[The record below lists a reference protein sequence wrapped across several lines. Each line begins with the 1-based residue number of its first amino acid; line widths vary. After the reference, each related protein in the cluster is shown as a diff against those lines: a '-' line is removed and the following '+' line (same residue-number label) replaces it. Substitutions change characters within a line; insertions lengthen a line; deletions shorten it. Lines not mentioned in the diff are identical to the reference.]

1 MTGAYMSLFRVSRR
15 TGPRQIL
22 FAGCGF
28 LLCLWIF
35 LYSPP
40 ALVAVP
46 NGNVTITEALN
57 WKDIRE
63 FNVEGRGWN
72 DTKAFYDRL
81 PARAESLVRPEVWN
95 LSRQSA
101 GLQVRFVSDATSIS
115 ARWALTSTN
124 LAMPNMAAIGC
135 SGLDLYVR
143 TERGDW
149 RWLGVGQPKAQTNT
163 ATLISGMPAGER
175 EYLLYLPLF
184 NDPELVELGVPTNSY
199 LRKAGPWGSGERKP
213 IVFYGTS
220 ILQGLGA
227 ERPGLAHCAIL
238 GRRFNW
244 PTINLGFS
252 GHGRMEPELAELLAE
267 LDPAVY
273 VLDCLPNMNAEQ
285 VTERV
290 ESFVAKLRG
299 AHPHTPILLVE
310 DRVYANAYL
319 TPGRAAFHRANHA
332 ALRAAFERL
341 QKSGVK
347 NIYYL
352 PAAHLF
358 GDDGEWTVDGSHPNA
373 LGFMRQADAFAKVL
387 GPLLPTP

>member
-1 MTGAYMSLFRVSRR
+1 MSSFWDLRR
-15 TGPRQIL
+15 TGRRQVL
-22 FAGCGF
+22 FAGCGS

-35 LYSPP
+35 LCSL
-40 ALVAVP
+40 AEVLAVG
-46 NGNVTITEALN
+46 NGDATSTEAFN

-63 FNVEGRGWN
+63 FNIEGRGWN

-81 PARAESLVRPEVWN
+81 PAKAESLVRPEVWN

-101 GLQVRFVSDATSIS
+101 GLQVRFVSDATSIA

-143 TERGDW
+143 TKQGDW

-163 ATLISGMPAGER
+163 ATLISGMPPGER

-184 NDPELVELGVPTNSY
+184 NDPEFVELAVPTNST
-199 LRKAGPWGSGERKP
+199 LRPAGPWGSGERKP

-227 ERPGLAHCAIL
+227 ERPGLVHSAIL

-252 GHGRMEPELAELLAE
+252 GQGRMEPELADLLAE

-290 ESFVAKLRG
+290 EPFVAKLRG
-299 AHPHTPILLVE
+299 AHPQTPILLVE

-319 TPGRAAFHRANHA
+319 TSNRAAFHSANHA
-332 ALRAAFERL
+332 ALRSAFERL

-352 PAAHLF
+352 PADQLF

-373 LGFMRQADAFAKVL
+373 LGFMRQADAFAKLL
-387 GPLLPTP
+387 GPLLRAR